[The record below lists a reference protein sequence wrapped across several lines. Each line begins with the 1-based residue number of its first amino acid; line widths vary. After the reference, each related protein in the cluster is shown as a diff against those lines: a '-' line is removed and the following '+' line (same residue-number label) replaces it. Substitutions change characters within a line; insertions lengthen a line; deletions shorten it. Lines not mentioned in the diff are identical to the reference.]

1 MNKAIIGRKVGM
13 TQIFAADGTMIPV
26 TVVEAGPCPVVQVKT
41 VENDG
46 YAALKLGFI
55 ETSEKA
61 LTKPELGQFKK
72 AGVKPH
78 KVLKEIRV
86 AGAETFSVGDELKA
100 DVFAAGDKVDVSGV
114 SKGHGFTGVIKR
126 WNQHRLKET
135 HGVGPVHR
143 EPGSMG
149 SISDPSRVFKHKH
162 LAGQY
167 GVENV
172 TVQNLEVVKVDL
184 NRNVLLIKGAV
195 PGPKGSIVTGADSV
209 KNEGHDRY

>member
-1 MNKAIIGRKVGM
+1 M
-13 TQIFAADGTMIPV
+13 
-26 TVVEAGPCPVVQVKT
+26 
-41 VENDG
+41 ENDG

-55 ETSEKA
+55 ETNEKA

-78 KVLKEIRV
+78 KVLKEIRI
-86 AGAETFSVGDELKA
+86 ANAETYTVGAELKA
-100 DVFAAGDKVDVSGV
+100 DVFQAGDKVDVSGV
-114 SKGHGFTGVIKR
+114 TKGHGFTGVIKR

-149 SISDPSRVFKHKH
+149 ANSSPSRVFKQKH

-172 TVQNLEVVKVDL
+172 TIQNLEVVKVDV
-184 NRNVLLIKGAV
+184 NRNVLLIKGAI
-195 PGPKGSIVTGADSV
+195 PGVKGSIVTVSDSV
-209 KNEGHDRY
+209 KSK

>member
-78 KVLKEIRV
+78 KILKEIRV

-195 PGPKGSIVTGADSV
+195 PGPKGSIVTVADSV
-209 KNEGHDRY
+209 KSK

>member
-13 TQIFAADGTMIPV
+13 TQLFAADGTMIPV

-41 VENDG
+41 VANDG

-86 AGAETFSVGDELKA
+86 DNAETYAVGAELKA
-100 DVFAAGDKVDVSGV
+100 DVFATGDKVDVSGV
-114 SKGHGFTGVIKR
+114 TKGHGFTGVIKR
-126 WNQHRLKET
+126 WNQQRLKET

-149 SISDPSRVFKHKH
+149 ANSSPSRVFKQKH

-172 TVQNLEVVKVDL
+172 TIQNLEVVKVDL
-184 NRNVLLIKGAV
+184 NRNVLLIKGAI
-195 PGPKGSIVTGADSV
+195 PGPKGSIVTVKESV
-209 KNEGHDRY
+209 KSSK

>member
-13 TQIFAADGTMIPV
+13 TQIFAEDGRMIPV

-41 VENDG
+41 VANDG

-55 ETSEKA
+55 ETKEQA
-61 LTKPELGQFKK
+61 LTKPILGQFKK
-72 AGVKPH
+72 AGVKPC

-86 AGAETFSVGDELKA
+86 DNAETFEVGAELKA
-100 DVFAAGDKVDVSGV
+100 DVFAAGEKVDVSGV

-172 TVQNLEVVKVDL
+172 TVQNLEIVKVDVA
-184 NRNVLLIKGAV
+184 RNVLLIKGAI
-195 PGPKGSIVTGADSV
+195 PGPKGSIVTVKNSV
-209 KNEGHDRY
+209 KSK

>member
-13 TQIFAADGTMIPV
+13 TQLFAEDGKVIPV

-46 YAALKLGFI
+46 YSALKVGFI

-78 KVLKEIRV
+78 KVLKELRV
-86 AGAETFSVGDELKA
+86 DNAETYEVGAELKA
-100 DVFAAGDKVDVSGV
+100 DVFAAGEKVDVSGLT
-114 SKGHGFTGVIKR
+114 KGHGFTGVIKR
-126 WNQHRLKET
+126 WNQHRLKMT
-135 HGVGPVHR
+135 HGTGPVHR

-149 SISDPSRVFKHKH
+149 PISAPSRVFKHKH

-167 GVENV
+167 GLENV
-172 TVQNLEVVKVDL
+172 TIQNLEVVKVDV
-184 NRNVLLIKGAV
+184 NRNVLLIKGAI
-195 PGPKGSIVTGADSV
+195 PGPKGSVVTIKNSV
-209 KNEGHDRY
+209 KSK

>member
-13 TQIFAADGTMIPV
+13 TQLFAEDGKMIPV

-72 AGVKPH
+72 AGVKLH
-78 KVLKEIRV
+78 KVLKEIRID
-86 AGAETFSVGDELKA
+86 GAETYTVGAELKA
-100 DVFAAGDKVDVSGV
+100 DVFAAGDRVDVSGV
-114 SKGHGFTGVIKR
+114 TKGHGFTGVIKR
-126 WNQHRLKET
+126 WNQHRLKMT
-135 HGVGPVHR
+135 HGTGPVHR

-149 SISDPSRVFKHKH
+149 PISSPSRVFKHKH

-172 TVQNLEVVKVDL
+172 TIQNLEVVKVDL
-184 NRNVLLIKGAV
+184 ERNVLLIKGAI
-195 PGPKGSIVTGADSV
+195 PGPKGSIVTVKNSV
-209 KNEGHDRY
+209 KSK

>member
-13 TQIFAADGTMIPV
+13 TQLFAEDGKMIPV

-41 VENDG
+41 VANDG

-55 ETSEKA
+55 ETKEQA
-61 LTKPELGQFKK
+61 LTKPILGQFKK
-72 AGVKPH
+72 AGVKPC

-86 AGAETFSVGDELKA
+86 DNAETFEVGAELKA
-100 DVFAAGDKVDVSGV
+100 DVFAAGEKVDVSGV

-172 TVQNLEVVKVDL
+172 TVQNLEIVKVDVA
-184 NRNVLLIKGAV
+184 RNVLLIKGAI
-195 PGPKGSIVTGADSV
+195 PGPKGSIVTVKNSV
-209 KNEGHDRY
+209 KSK

>member
-13 TQIFAADGTMIPV
+13 TQIFDENGKVVPV
-26 TVVEAGPCPVVQVKT
+26 TVVEAGPCTVVQEKT

-46 YAALKLGFI
+46 YSALKLGFI
-55 ETSEKA
+55 ETNEKA

-78 KVLKEIRV
+78 KVLKEVRV
-86 AGAETFSVGDELKA
+86 ANAETFAVGAELKA
-100 DVFAAGDKVDVSGV
+100 DVFAAGERVDVSGV
-114 SKGHGFTGVIKR
+114 TKGHGFTGVIKR

-149 SISDPSRVFKHKH
+149 ANSSPSRVFKQKH

-172 TVQNLEVVKVDL
+172 TIQNLEVVKVDL
-184 NRNVLLIKGAV
+184 NRNVLLIKGAI
-195 PGPKGSIVTGADSV
+195 PGAKGSIVTVSDSV
-209 KNEGHDRY
+209 KKSK

>member
-13 TQIFAADGTMIPV
+13 TQLFAADGTMIPV

-41 VENDG
+41 VANDG
-46 YAALKLGFI
+46 YSALKRGFI
-55 ETSEKA
+55 ETNEKA

-78 KVLKEIRV
+78 KVLKEVRV
-86 AGAETFSVGDELKA
+86 ANAETFAVGAELKA
-100 DVFAAGDKVDVSGV
+100 DVFAAGERVDVSGV
-114 SKGHGFTGVIKR
+114 TKGHGFTGVIKR

-149 SISDPSRVFKHKH
+149 ANSSPSRVFKQKH

-172 TVQNLEVVKVDL
+172 TIQNLEVVKVDL
-184 NRNVLLIKGAV
+184 NRNVLLIKGAI
-195 PGPKGSIVTGADSV
+195 PGAKGSIVTVSDSV
-209 KNEGHDRY
+209 KKSK

>member
-13 TQIFAADGTMIPV
+13 TQLFAADGTMIPV

-41 VENDG
+41 VANDG
-46 YAALKLGFI
+46 YSALKLGFI
-55 ETSEKA
+55 ETNEKA

-78 KVLKEIRV
+78 KVLKEVRV
-86 AGAETFSVGDELKA
+86 ANAETFAVGAELKA
-100 DVFAAGDKVDVSGV
+100 DVFAAGERVDVSGV
-114 SKGHGFTGVIKR
+114 TKGHGFTGVIKR

-149 SISDPSRVFKHKH
+149 ANSSPSRVFKQKH

-172 TVQNLEVVKVDL
+172 TIQNLEVVKVDL
-184 NRNVLLIKGAV
+184 NRNVLLIKGAI
-195 PGPKGSIVTGADSV
+195 PGAKGSIVTGSDSV
-209 KNEGHDRY
+209 KKSK

>member
-41 VENDG
+41 VANDG

-55 ETSEKA
+55 EVNEKA

-86 AGAETFSVGDELKA
+86 ANAESFTVGTELKA

-114 SKGHGFTGVIKR
+114 TKGHGFTGVIKK
-126 WNQHRLKET
+126 WNQHRLKMT
-135 HGVGPVHR
+135 HGTGPVHR

-149 SISDPSRVFKHKH
+149 PISAPSRVFKHKH

-167 GVENV
+167 GLENV
-172 TVQNLEVVKVDL
+172 TIQNLEVVKVDVE
-184 NRNVLLIKGAV
+184 RNALFIKGAV
-195 PGPKGSIVTGADSV
+195 PGPRGSVVTVSTSV
-209 KNEGHDRY
+209 KSK

>member
-13 TQIFAADGTMIPV
+13 TQIFAENGIMIPV

-41 VENDG
+41 VANDG
-46 YAALKLGFI
+46 YSALKLGFI

-78 KVLKEIRV
+78 KVLKEVRV
-86 AGAETFSVGDELKA
+86 ANAETFAVGAEVKA

-114 SKGHGFTGVIKR
+114 SKR
-126 WNQHRLKET
+126 WNQQRLKET

-149 SISDPSRVFKHKH
+149 SISAPSRVFKHKH

-167 GVENV
+167 GVDNV
-172 TVQNLEVVKVDL
+172 TVQNLEVVKVDAG
-184 NRNVLLIKGAV
+184 RNVLLIKGAV
-195 PGPKGSIVTGADSV
+195 PGPRGSIVTVSDSV
-209 KNEGHDRY
+209 KSK